1 MPAEQALLKAL
12 GSSGGQ
18 VIAGLASQGFNAFN
32 QGVQNRANRRH
43 AEKMFQWEVDA
54 NRENWR
60 RANEY
65 NSPQQQMQRLKEAGL
80 NPNLIYGNGATAMGG
95 QISSSSAK
103 SPQGEAPRIDLQSAL
118 GTFLDAEVKQ
128 VQIDNAKEVG
138 KNLQTERLLKEAQI
152 RSTNQ
157 NVIDKTWDLSRRQ
170 GLAPYQLTA
179 LQKSIDNQIAQ
190 INNTN
195 TRTQV
200 LNLQMPQIQ
209 AQTKSIIDEN
219 ARRAQLQP
227 YNIKKIVA
235 DTGVAIQNR
244 LKLEYYNKNISQFE
258 KQQLQENIKLIQK
271 RMEEIDYN
279 NDYKRLLSELQGLI
293 NEGQDPRMISEMTKG
308 LFQRIF
314 KF

>member
-1 MPAEQALLKAL
+1 MGPLA
-12 GSSGGQ
+12 
-18 VIAGLASQGFNAFN
+18 IAGIAAAQQGTNAVM
-32 QGVQNRANRRH
+32 QGVQNRVNRRH

-60 RANEY
+60 MANAY

-80 NPNLIYGNGATAMGG
+80 NPNLIYGNGATATGG
-95 QISSSSAK
+95 TISSASAK
-103 SPQGEAPRIDLQSAL
+103 SPQGEAPRMDLNSILANYQ
-118 GTFLDAEVKQ
+118 DAQLKNA
-128 VQIDNAKEVG
+128 QINNLEQVG
-138 KNLQTERLLKEAQI
+138 KNLKTDGILKEAQV
-152 RSTNQ
+152 RSINQ
-157 NVIDKTWDLSRRQ
+157 NIIDKTWDLSRRQ

-190 INNTN
+190 LNNTN

-200 LNLQMPQIQ
+200 LNVQIPQIE